1 MGMRDHAR
9 GYGTGAVAQRAD
21 VAAPT
26 PGKATLIDD
35 SATDTPRPST
45 FEGYHW
51 EDLDVGNVNA
61 IEAAAA
67 GKGDGGGD
75 DDALDA
81 KDSAATAS
89 SQSPH
94 AREPGGKHEPG
105 GTPETGGTHATPD
118 AGSGIHIITRAG
130 LRHLRHAGA
139 KGRHAAQV
147 LYNNPDAYIV
157 LKEGQTMPRGWKAKA
172 TILFPSYAE
181 FEAAHQQGR
190 IPHGIAAV
198 VYDNEHWAQ
207 TPRVEKTHAIHY
219 AKRFG
224 ELAQRLGLVYIA
236 APTQKWFA
244 ADARF
249 ADIIDLQLQGRENH
263 TNAYARAVKHDV
275 KLAHHLN
282 PNIDVVAQ
290 ITSNRNHLDPD
301 HSGNIGAG
309 IHKAERDIL
318 ENAPYLDGFWGYLY
332 QQNKPSVRAG
342 QKILTD
348 LADKEQGGADI

>member
-1 MGMRDHAR
+1 MGMRDVAR
-9 GYGTGAVAQRAD
+9 GHASGAVPQRHD
-21 VAAPT
+21 AAGPAI
-26 PGKATLIDD
+26 GKATLVEQHAD
-35 SATDTPRPST
+35 AEPRPSA
-45 FEGYHW
+45 FEGYEW
-51 EDLDVGNVNA
+51 QDIDVNDVNA

-81 KDSAATAS
+81 KDAASASTAKK
-89 SQSPH
+89 PH
-94 AREPGGKHEPG
+94 DKHDKHDKHSEPDKG
-105 GTPETGGTHATPD
+105 A
-118 AGSGIHIITRAG
+118 GIHIITRAG
-130 LRHLRHAGA
+130 LRHLRHGGR

-147 LYNNPDAYIV
+147 LYNNPDAFIV
-157 LKEGQTMPRGWKAKA
+157 LKQGQKMPSGWKAKA

-181 FEAAHQQGR
+181 FEAAHKQGR
-190 IPHGIAAV
+190 IPHGIDAV

-207 TPRVEKTHAIHY
+207 TPHVEKTHAIHY
-219 AKRFG
+219 AKLFG
-224 ELAQRLGLVYIA
+224 ELAHRLGMVYIA

-263 TNAYARAVKHDV
+263 TNAYARAVRHDV

-282 PNIDVVAQ
+282 PDIDVVAQ
-290 ITSNRNHLDPD
+290 ISSNRNHLDPD

-318 ENAPYLDGFWGYLY
+318 QNSPYLDGFWGYLY
-332 QQNKPSVRAG
+332 QQNKRSVRAG
-342 QKILTD
+342 QQILTD
-348 LADKEQGGADI
+348 LADKREHGADI